1 MIDRTTKL
9 RWRRRV
15 RQRRRQVEDI
25 GIQAEE
31 QLEEHFF
38 KRLSRLTDV
47 RRFVVSWVLLVT
59 LLIIGS
65 VTQLRG
71 LSQYYQKLAPAPGGT
86 YTEGVIG
93 SFTTANPLY
102 ATTAADAA
110 AARLVFSGLF
120 KYDQN
125 NQLTGDLAKRLDVD
139 ERGNRFTITL
149 RDNVKWHDGHPLTSA
164 DVLYTYKIIQNPD
177 AKSPLFNSWK
187 GITVEA
193 PTEKTIVFTLPN
205 VLASFPTGLTNGI
218 VPKHL
223 LESTQ
228 PGQLRTIRFNTMAPV
243 GSGPFRWEALEVAG
257 ETQENREERIG
268 LIPNELYYHG
278 VPQLDHFILRTFRSE
293 EQMLDSFRG
302 GELTAMSG
310 LTSLPDNVR
319 SSETIEHN
327 IPLTGEV
334 MVFFKNTIEPFNDPI
349 VRKALVLAVDVA
361 SATKD
366 LEYPVILAKA
376 PLLAS
381 QLGYDKTLTQLP
393 YDTDTASK
401 LLDASGWVK
410 GPDGIRS
417 KAGKVLS
424 FQLSAQSTSEYT
436 AVTGYLQKAWRDIG
450 VDAQVMLQ
458 SDADVQGIVSRHDY
472 EAVLYGISLGTDPDV
487 FAYWHSSQADPRA
500 PSRLNLSEYIS
511 TGADKALEAGR
522 TRSDAAIRA
531 SKYRPFLEA
540 WRSDAPAL
548 ALYQPRFLYVTHG
561 DVAGFAPKVLNTP
574 TDRFNAIEGWTIRQQ
589 KVSK

>member
-38 KRLSRLTDV
+38 KRLGRLTYV
-47 RRFVVSWVLLVT
+47 RRFVISWVLLVA
-59 LLIIGS
+59 LLITGS
-65 VTQLRG
+65 VAQLRG
-71 LSQYYQKLAPAPGGT
+71 LSPYYQKLAPAPGGT

-93 SFTTANPLY
+93 TFTNVNPLY
-102 ATTAADAA
+102 ATSAADAA
-110 AARLVFSGLF
+110 AARLVFSSLF

-125 NQLTGDLAKRLDVD
+125 NQLVGDLAKKLDVD
-139 ERGNRFTITL
+139 ERGNRFTVTL
-149 RDNVKWHDGHPLTSA
+149 RDNLKWHDGQPLTAA
-164 DVLYTYKIIQNPD
+164 DVLYTYQLIQNPD

-187 GITVEA
+187 GITIEVPNER
-193 PTEKTIVFTLPN
+193 TIVFTLPN

-218 VPKHL
+218 VPKHV
-223 LESTQ
+223 LESTP
-228 PGQLRTIRFNTMAPV
+228 PGQLRTARFNTVDPI
-243 GSGPFRWEALEVAG
+243 GSGPFKWEALEVAG
-257 ETQENREERIG
+257 NTQEDREERIG
-268 LIPNELYYHG
+268 LVPNQLYYHG
-278 VPQLDHFILRTFRSE
+278 VPQIDHLILRTFRAE
-293 EQMLDSFRG
+293 EQMLRSFRG
-302 GELTAMSG
+302 GELTAMTG
-310 LTSLPDNVR
+310 LTSVPDDLK
-319 SSETIEHN
+319 SSTTIEHN

-334 MVFFKNTIEPFNDPI
+334 MVFFKNTMEPFNEPA
-349 VRKALVLAVDVA
+349 VRKALVMAVDIA

-366 LEYPVILAKA
+366 LEYPVVLARS

-381 QLGYDKTLTQLP
+381 QLGYDKALTQLP
-393 YDTDTASK
+393 HDKAMANK
-401 LLDASGWVK
+401 LLDDSGWVK
-410 GPDGIRS
+410 GADGIRS
-417 KAGKVLS
+417 KGGRTLS

-436 AVTGYLQKAWRDIG
+436 TVTGYLQKVWREIG

-500 PSRLNLSEYIS
+500 PSRLNLSEYS
-511 TGADKALEAGR
+511 SVGADKALEAGR
-522 TRSDAAIRA
+522 TRSDAAVRA

-540 WRSDAPAL
+540 WRNDAPAL

-561 DVAGFAPKVLNTP
+561 DVAGFVPKVLNTP
-574 TDRFNAIEGWTIRQQ
+574 TDRFNAVQGWTIRQQ
-589 KVSK
+589 KVRK

>member
-1 MIDRTTKL
+1 
-9 RWRRRV
+9 
-15 RQRRRQVEDI
+15 
-25 GIQAEE
+25 
-31 QLEEHFF
+31 
-38 KRLSRLTDV
+38 
-47 RRFVVSWVLLVT
+47 
-59 LLIIGS
+59 
-65 VTQLRG
+65 
-71 LSQYYQKLAPAPGGT
+71 
-86 YTEGVIG
+86 
-93 SFTTANPLY
+93 
-102 ATTAADAA
+102 
-110 AARLVFSGLF
+110 
-120 KYDQN
+120 
-125 NQLTGDLAKRLDVD
+125 
-139 ERGNRFTITL
+139 
-149 RDNVKWHDGHPLTSA
+149 
-164 DVLYTYKIIQNPD
+164 
-177 AKSPLFNSWK
+177 
-187 GITVEA
+187 
-193 PTEKTIVFTLPN
+193 
-205 VLASFPTGLTNGI
+205 
-218 VPKHL
+218 
-223 LESTQ
+223 
-228 PGQLRTIRFNTMAPV
+228 
-243 GSGPFRWEALEVAG
+243 
-257 ETQENREERIG
+257 
-268 LIPNELYYHG
+268 
-278 VPQLDHFILRTFRSE
+278 
-293 EQMLDSFRG
+293 
-302 GELTAMSG
+302 
-310 LTSLPDNVR
+310 
-319 SSETIEHN
+319 
-327 IPLTGEV
+327 